1 MDIVTNGQIRPSWAV
16 TAVDTLLEK
25 VRTKPMWEVID
36 FIVSVF
42 VKNHPEYLKDF
53 HEAQKDRRKTLKN
66 PHGSTKSKEF
76 RHLVAIPQNLS
87 DLIEYFYKDDIHYNS
102 KRFWREF
109 ARRYPA
115 FSVPETKKI

>member
-1 MDIVTNGQIRPSWAV
+1 MDIVTNNRIRPSWAV
-16 TAVDTLLEK
+16 QAVDTLLEK

-42 VKNHPEYLKDF
+42 VKNHPEYLNKF
-53 HEAQKDRRKTLKN
+53 NESQKLRRKTLKN
-66 PHGSTKSKEF
+66 PHASNKEKDM

-87 DLIEYFYKDDIHYNS
+87 DLIEYFYRDDIQYNS

-115 FSVPETKKI
+115 FSVPETKNI